1 MPVMDGERF
10 YAELTQRFPAL
21 RRRIVFLTGDVL
33 SREKRT
39 FLESTG
45 APVITKPCDLDE
57 VRRVVNGVLTQ
68 PR

>member
-1 MPVMDGERF
+1 M
-10 YAELTQRFPAL
+10 Q
-21 RRRIVFLTGDVL
+21 RRIVFLTGDVL

-45 APVITKPCDLDE
+45 APVIAKPCDLDE

-68 PR
+68 SA